1 MNMSRS
7 AWRHEEEAMTKLN
20 VPIVDRESV
29 DDPDLLRAFAHTD
42 LVGTPPTRKL
52 LAMAHAPE
60 IAKGMA
66 AYWRLTAESGRVDP
80 SIKELGRLMIA
91 QLLGCPVCSS
101 ARSSVAPV
109 DEDDVIACSAP
120 VLYHPDP
127 PTRAALRFARTLVR
141 DDGDDEARYEEL
153 AEHFD
158 WAQIIEL
165 AAFFCL
171 VIGDVRMVKSFGLEA
186 LYLNEGVAL

>member
-1 MNMSRS
+1 
-7 AWRHEEEAMTKLN
+7 MTKLN
-20 VPIVDRESV
+20 IPIVDRESV
-29 DDPDLLRAFAHTD
+29 DDPELIQAFKHTD

-66 AYWRLTAESGRVDP
+66 AYWRLTAESGRVDL
-80 SIKELGRLMIA
+80 SIKELGRLTIA
-91 QLLGCPVCSS
+91 QLLGCPVCSG

-109 DEDDVIACSAP
+109 DEEDVIACTAP
-120 VLYHPDP
+120 TFDHPDP
-127 PTRAALRFARTLVR
+127 ATRAALRFARTLVR
-141 DDGDDEARYEEL
+141 DDGDDDARYEEL
-153 AEHFD
+153 AKQFD

-186 LYLNEGVAL
+186 LYSNDGGVAR